1 MCRWIGSLRGQNTLR
16 RKISRYVFPVT
27 NGMETDRFRVDRNNE
42 QDLPT
47 AVMLSHVYELKGVMV
62 RFDCCLVCG
71 GGCLVFGVC
80 CLLFVLFAASTFLS
94 CSDMIFLVDIV
105 HVFDKRLFF
114 VLN

>member
-1 MCRWIGSLRGQNTLR
+1 MRGQNTLR

-62 RFDCCLVCG
+62 RFDCCLVFGVWWLVVG
-71 GGCLVFGVC
+71 GWCLVFGVC
-80 CLLFVLFAASTFLS
+80 CLFCLLLRHF
-94 CSDMIFLVDIV
+94 
-105 HVFDKRLFF
+105 
-114 VLN
+114 

>member
-1 MCRWIGSLRGQNTLR
+1 MYRWIGSLRGQNTLR

-62 RFDCCLVCG
+62 RFDCCLVVG
-71 GGCLVFGVC
+71 VWCLVFVVCSVC
-80 CLLFVLFAASTFLS
+80 CFDIFKLFRHVFFS
-94 CSDMIFLVDIV
+94 VDIV
-105 HVFDKRLFF
+105 HVFDKRLFY
-114 VLN
+114 VDN

>member
-1 MCRWIGSLRGQNTLR
+1 MYRWIGSLRGQNTLR

-62 RFDCCLVCG
+62 RFDCCLV
-71 GGCLVFGVC
+71 FGVW

-94 CSDMIFLVDIV
+94 CSDMFFLVDIV
-105 HVFDKRLFF
+105 HVFDKRLFY
-114 VLN
+114 VDN

>member
-62 RFDCCLVCG
+62 RLFGVW
-71 GGCLVFGVC
+71 CLVFGVWC
-80 CLLFVLFAASTFLS
+80 LVVVVWCLVFVVCSLCLLLRRF
-94 CSDMIFLVDIV
+94 
-105 HVFDKRLFF
+105 
-114 VLN
+114 